1 MSVLNRIRQFFTHT
15 QVTRAALIITITAF
29 ILLLGNRHY
38 LQTDLTATG
47 RHTLLPQSVQVLN
60 LFTGVNDPAASAE
73 KGDPPGSASGTVN
86 AQVYISPN
94 DEQRI
99 QIDRLLQKY
108 ARQNV
113 NFNIE
118 FIDPALNPADTRA
131 LNIAP
136 GGEIIFRHNDKT
148 QRISQI
154 SEVAVTAALQRLAR
168 DKTRVATFISGHGER
183 SAVSQNGGDLGLIS
197 SQLVSSG
204 FSVETIELA
213 NQQELAVDDGLLV
226 IASPIH
232 RYHAGETAM
241 LLDYLSRG
249 GNLLWLTEPAIDDGL
264 KAIALELGIRRLPGV
279 VVDLATQNLSVNR
292 PDFAIAKTYSPHEAT
307 TGLAS
312 VTLFPQATGLDVQP
326 NREWTAAALVQA
338 GEQAW
343 TETGALSGDIAFDE
357 DSPEVAGPFPLII
370 ALERH
375 KAGRSQ
381 RVIVSGD
388 GDFLADAW
396 IGNGGNRDL
405 ASRLFNW
412 ATDDAEMINVSYP
425 RKPDAQ
431 ISLTPS
437 RVLALA
443 LFSLMLLPGL
453 MFAGATR
460 VWYTRKHG

>member
-1 MSVLNRIRQFFTHT
+1 M
-15 QVTRAALIITITAF
+15 
-29 ILLLGNRHY
+29 
-38 LQTDLTATG
+38 
-47 RHTLLPQSVQVLN
+47 
-60 LFTGVNDPAASAE
+60 
-73 KGDPPGSASGTVN
+73 
-86 AQVYISPN
+86 
-94 DEQRI
+94 
-99 QIDRLLQKY
+99 
-108 ARQNV
+108 
-113 NFNIE
+113 
-118 FIDPALNPADTRA
+118 
-131 LNIAP
+131 
-136 GGEIIFRHNDKT
+136 
-148 QRISQI
+148 
-154 SEVAVTAALQRLAR
+154 
-168 DKTRVATFISGHGER
+168 ATFISGHGER

-232 RYHAGETAM
+232 SYLPGETAM

-292 PDFAIAKTYSPHEAT
+292 PDFAIAKTYSPHAAT

-338 GEQAW
+338 GEHAW

-396 IGNGGNRDL
+396 VGNGGNRDL

-431 ISLTPS
+431 INLTPS